1 MSSAHAPTLC
11 FTFPLRCHSV
21 FNYLKQLKSSRLICS
36 ASVDHYYQSSLK
48 LYNAMPMCLILS
60 FSSSFVVTVN
70 VTKSFRD
77 NYLLIVDGKEF
88 QGKRKVLLKTI
99 KPSLFCRILAILER
113 KDMQL
118 LMSEDLSH

>member
-1 MSSAHAPTLC
+1 
-11 FTFPLRCHSV
+11 
-21 FNYLKQLKSSRLICS
+21 
-36 ASVDHYYQSSLK
+36 
-48 LYNAMPMCLILS
+48 MPMCLILS

-113 KDMQL
+113 KDMKL